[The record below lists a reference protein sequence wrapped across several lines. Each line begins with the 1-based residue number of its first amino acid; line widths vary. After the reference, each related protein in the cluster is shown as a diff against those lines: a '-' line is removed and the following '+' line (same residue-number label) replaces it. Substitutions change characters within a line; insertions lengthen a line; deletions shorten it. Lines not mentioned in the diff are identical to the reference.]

1 MLRLCSSSYI
11 YLCFCHCPWSSQV
24 LPGSCLP
31 IRGPQQVAA
40 TSECFCGLAE
50 MILFLWNGSL
60 SRKEWI
66 WNIIEWNIII
76 SRYLFLAAKLPHKEL
91 GTILINCLYFH
102 LFEQKKNFTF
112 QYCYDNNILTFTF
125 LTTFSISV
133 GHDHWTIFTFVIR
146 SFSVPSLDIFR
157 ENPFWTVI
165 WRTTWKHHIVG

>member
-1 MLRLCSSSYI
+1 
-11 YLCFCHCPWSSQV
+11 
-24 LPGSCLP
+24 
-31 IRGPQQVAA
+31 
-40 TSECFCGLAE
+40 

-165 WRTTWKHHIVG
+165 WRTTWKNTTSWDKSQFTLLFWHWPKWSPLHSSFIRSFKNKYLHYLATNWGN